1 MPDIQSLSHLILWNR
16 VILREWLLRR
26 SLWKKNGLE
35 QLYDC
40 PRDGRMKQWLFTS
53 NYLSLVETTGI
64 VRGDNWRIKDPDA
77 GKIEGR
83 RIRGQQGMR
92 WVDSITDSM
101 DMNLNKL
108 QEMVKNRGAWCAA
121 VHEVTKNWTWLRG
134 HDWENLVSLF
144 TFMYW
149 RRKWQ
154 PTPVFLPGEYQGQRR
169 LVGCHLWGPTES
181 DTTEAI

>member
-1 MPDIQSLSHLILWNR
+1 MVLEKTLESPLDSKEIKPVSPKGNQLWIFIGRTDAEAEAPILWPPD
-16 VILREWLLRR
+16 VKGWL
-26 SLWKKNGLE
+26 
-35 QLYDC
+35 
-40 PRDGRMKQWLFTS
+40 
-53 NYLSLVETTGI
+53 TG
-64 VRGDNWRIKDPDA
+64 KDPDA

-154 PTPVFLPGEYQGQRR
+154 PTPVFLPGEYQGQRS
-169 LVGCHLWGPTES
+169 LVGCCLWGRTES
-181 DTTEAI
+181 DTT